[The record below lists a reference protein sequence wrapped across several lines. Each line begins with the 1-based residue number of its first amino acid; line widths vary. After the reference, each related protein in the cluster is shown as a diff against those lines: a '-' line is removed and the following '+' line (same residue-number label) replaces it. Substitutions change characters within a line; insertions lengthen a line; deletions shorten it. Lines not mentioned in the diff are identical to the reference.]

1 MIIAVEG
8 TKAFDDYEVFMRAM
22 GVALSADYVD
32 PKIEVWSGG
41 PQNINRFTAAFCN
54 SSENYL
60 RQKGFKI
67 SFKRFPI
74 NHISQ
79 NMGMVD
85 YFAFFAKPNQKNA
98 ESRLIPIAE
107 YYSVETG
114 IYKY

>member
-1 MIIAVEG
+1 MIVTVEG
-8 TKAFDDYEVFMRAM
+8 TRQFNDYEVFMRAM

-32 PKIEVWSGG
+32 SRIEVWSAG
-41 PQNINRFTAAFCN
+41 PQNVNRFTAAFCN

-60 RQKGFKI
+60 KQKGFKI

-74 NHISQ
+74 SHIAA

-85 YFAFFAKPNQKNA
+85 YFAFFAKPNQRNS
-98 ESRLIPIAE
+98 ESKLLASAE
-107 YYSVETG
+107 YYQVETG

>member
-1 MIIAVEG
+1 MIIATEG
-8 TKAFDDYEVFMRAM
+8 TKSFNDYEVFMRAM

-32 PKIEVWSGG
+32 SRIEVWSAG

-60 RQKGFKI
+60 KQKGFKI
-67 SFKRFPI
+67 SFKRFPMSYMI
-74 NHISQ
+74 E

-85 YFAFFAKPNQKNA
+85 YFAFFARPNQKNS
-98 ESRLIPIAE
+98 ESKLLSIAE
-107 YYSVETG
+107 YYQVETG